1 MTASTFQLIVID
13 YFVIERK
20 SDSESKRL
28 VQQTIVRTCYLFTVS
43 VLRFDQSENKSNYTV
58 SNLIFDELFRPKSGG
73 AYFPYG
79 DRN

>member
-28 VQQTIVRTCYLFTVS
+28 VQQTILRTCYLFTVS
-43 VLRFDQSENKSNYTV
+43 VLRFDQSENKSDYTV
-58 SNLIFDELFRPKSGG
+58 SDLIF
-73 AYFPYG
+73 
-79 DRN
+79 